1 MRTKS
6 SLYTINAQLCYN
18 ITQNKRN
25 MSMNQ
30 RTISQAVEVVG
41 IGLHKGEPIKLRL
54 EPLGVDAGIVFYRED
69 LALSIPLTPSAVVD
83 TQMATVIGSEKGTIS
98 TIEHFLSAV
107 YAYGID
113 NMRVVVNGNEM
124 PIMDGSAASFCLLL
138 DEAGV
143 EEQDAAKQIIRVK
156 KAVEVRDGD
165 KFVRV
170 EPSDKVTFDFE
181 IDFAHPVIGQ
191 QSQSYSFGTKPFIEE
206 IARARTFG
214 FARDIQYLQS
224 INLALGASLNNAIG
238 LDDEKVL
245 NPEGLRFDNEFARHK
260 ILDAMGDMMVTGHN
274 LLGAYSSFA
283 GSHKLNHELT
293 VALLADPANYEMVSL
308 NRVQSRE
315 FAKSFA

>member
-1 MRTKS
+1 
-6 SLYTINAQLCYN
+6 
-18 ITQNKRN
+18 
-25 MSMNQ
+25 MNQ
-30 RTISQAVEVVG
+30 RTISKPVEVVG

-69 LALSIPLTPSAVVD
+69 LALTIPLAPSSVID
-83 TQMATVIGSEKGTIS
+83 TQMATVIGSDKGYVS

-113 NMRVVVNGNEM
+113 NMRVIVNGNEM
-124 PIMDGSAASFCLLL
+124 PIMDGSASSFCLLL

-143 EEQDAAKQIIRVK
+143 EEQDISKQVIRVK
-156 KAVEVRDGD
+156 KRVEVRDGD
-165 KFVRV
+165 KFVRL
-170 EPSDKVTFDFE
+170 EPSDEVTFDFE
-181 IDFAHPVIGQ
+181 IDFEHPVIGQ
-191 QSQSYSFGTKPFIEE
+191 QSQSYSFGTKPFLEE

-260 ILDAMGDMMVTGHN
+260 ILDAMGDLMVTGHN
-274 LLGAYSSFA
+274 ILGAYSSFA

-293 VALLADPANYEMVSL
+293 VALFADKTNYEMVAL
-308 NRVQSRE
+308 NKVQSRE

>member
-1 MRTKS
+1 
-6 SLYTINAQLCYN
+6 
-18 ITQNKRN
+18 
-25 MSMNQ
+25 MNQ
-30 RTISQAVEVVG
+30 RTISQIVEVVG

-69 LALSIPLTPSAVVD
+69 LALSIPLSPSSVVD
-83 TQMATVIGSEKGTIS
+83 TQMATVIGTDKGTIS

-138 DEAGV
+138 DEAGI
-143 EEQDAAKQIIRVK
+143 EEQDIAKQVIRVK
-156 KAVEVRDGD
+156 KVVEVRDGD

-170 EPSDKVTFDFE
+170 EPSDTVTFDFE

-191 QSQSYSFGTKPFIEE
+191 QSQAYSFGTKPFIEE

-308 NRVQSRE
+308 TKSQSRE

>member
-1 MRTKS
+1 MHIYVIILFEKER
-6 SLYTINAQLCYN
+6 N
-18 ITQNKRN
+18 IV
-25 MSMNQ
+25 MNQ
-30 RTISQAVEVVG
+30 RTICKAVEVVG

-54 EPLGVDAGIVFYRED
+54 EPLEVNAGIVFYRED
-69 LALSIPLTPSAVVD
+69 LALTIPLSPSAVVD
-83 TQMATVIGSEKGTIS
+83 TQMATVIGSQKGTIS

-113 NMRVVVNGNEM
+113 NMRVVVDGNEM

-138 DEAGV
+138 DEAGI
-143 EEQDAAKQIIRVK
+143 EEQNMPKEIIRVK
-156 KAVEVRDGD
+156 KSIEVRDGD
-165 KFVRV
+165 KFVRL
-170 EPSDKVTFDFE
+170 EPSDSVTFDFE
-181 IDFAHPVIGQ
+181 IDFAHPVIGR
-191 QSQSYSFGTKPFIEE
+191 QSEKYSFGTKPFIEE

-238 LDDEKVL
+238 LDNEKVL
-245 NPEGLRFDNEFARHK
+245 NPEGLRFENEFARHK

-274 LLGAYSSFA
+274 LLAAYSSFA

-293 VALLADPANYEMVSL
+293 VALLADPANYEIVSL
-308 NRVQSRE
+308 TTNQSVE

>member
-1 MRTKS
+1 
-6 SLYTINAQLCYN
+6 
-18 ITQNKRN
+18 
-25 MSMNQ
+25 MNQ
-30 RTISQAVEVVG
+30 RTISQIVEVVG

-69 LALSIPLTPSAVVD
+69 LALSIPLSPSSVVD
-83 TQMATVIGSEKGTIS
+83 TQMATVIGTDKGTIS

-138 DEAGV
+138 DEAGI
-143 EEQDAAKQIIRVK
+143 EEQDVAKQVIRVK
-156 KAVEVRDGD
+156 KVVEVRDGD

-170 EPSDKVTFDFE
+170 EPSNKVTFDFE

-191 QSQSYSFGTKPFIEE
+191 QSQAYSFGTKPFIDE

-308 NRVQSRE
+308 TKSQSRE